1 MEVEEDGVVM
11 DDDKDNSSFWML
23 GFSTPASSKA
33 AGEPHAGHVVGV
45 AREM

>member
-1 MEVEEDGVVM
+1 MEAEEDGVVVV
-11 DDDKDNSSFWML
+11 DDDNENWML
-23 GFSTPASSKA
+23 GFSTTASSKA